1 MIIEEIQF
9 NEAIQLFGLLV
20 LAFLGIIA
28 PFLIFILSFSR
39 EGRKILII
47 QHAKEVKNYEN
58 EIEEIEDKKSK
69 GIGDIENKVKE
80 INTRLKK
87 LNEYK
92 QVSEKKLSSLN
103 IRNQVLYLFIPLII
117 SFILVIF
124 SLLFSNNLLSQAI
137 LIIISVIVF
146 FFSIYK
152 LWKLFCIIL
161 EVRSLID
168 DRSVNY
174 RNKTL
179 NIFEK
184 LIEDEN
190 TNLKEFELL
199 NAIYGTEQKFIDVTK
214 KLKQKIKNNKLTIR
228 ADNTI
233 DGDPHVNQ
241 KKKLTIDFIDLGKV
255 YRVEIPENETRT
267 LPDDF

>member
-9 NEAIQLFGLLV
+9 NEAIKLFGLLV

-39 EGRKILII
+39 EGRKILIS
-47 QHAKEVKNYEN
+47 QHAEEVKNYEN
-58 EIEEIEDKKSK
+58 KIEEIEDKKSK

-80 INTRLKK
+80 INTRLKELK
-87 LNEYK
+87 KYK
-92 QVSEKKLSSLN
+92 QVSERKISSLN
-103 IRNQVLYLFIPLII
+103 IGKQVLYLFIPLII

-124 SLLFSNNLLSQAI
+124 SLLFSNNLLSQEI
-137 LIIISVIVF
+137 LIILSVIIF

-152 LWKLFCIIL
+152 LWKLFRIIL
-161 EVRSLID
+161 EVRNLID
-168 DRSVNY
+168 DRSANY

-184 LIEDEN
+184 L
-190 TNLKEFELL
+190 TEFELL
-199 NAIYGTEQKFIDVTK
+199 SVIYGTEQKFIDVTE

-228 ADNTI
+228 ADNNI
-233 DGDPHVNQ
+233 DGDPHFGQ
-241 KKKLTIDFIDLGKV
+241 KKKLTIDFISFGKV

-267 LPDDF
+267 LPDDFKIKD